1 MEEPLRAGKQES
13 LQKLRSVISK
23 IVEMSNKAEIKMDI
37 SVSRVQVVDG
47 LKQSQVM
54 GGRDWIPLERCQ
66 FT

>member
-13 LQKLRSVISK
+13 LRKLRSVISK

-54 GGRDWIPLERCQ
+54 GGRD
-66 FT
+66 